1 MLNKEKRKQQQ
12 DKWLYSNTEM
22 CVIADDFYEADD
34 SLQLQGNVASDVR
47 TVDVTAN
54 ISADVGDQT
63 VRDSVE
69 AASVERNSV
78 LQVDS
83 TDLVNTDSDT
93 HCQPSSDLSVV
104 DVQCLSKDGVSGD
117 EFISNG
123 ILQPIDSA
131 SAEDSVKPQPQD
143 STDNDMPAVIGDT
156 QSGSKEAVVSHD
168 VSGVE
173 EAVDSDFLQPSGSEL
188 ANDVNQLQQLDK
200 AVSENGQ
207 QTSCASL
214 PLLVADEASTADS
227 NDDFAEFVEASTS
240 LNPDSAGELCAST
253 LPVTCVE
260 TQQSETGTDAERQPD
275 EDGDVDNKD
284 EEQCIDSL
292 SGVSP
297 PQSEDKFAGD
307 SPSEP
312 ADSTSAADN
321 AQSQQRDSANDM
333 PADSSDTQLE
343 GKEAVVSDDVSRV
356 EGSANSDFLQL
367 SGSQLANGA
376 NQLEK
381 LDKVASENGQQTSST
396 SLPVIVP
403 DEPSMADSNDDFAEF
418 VEASTSLNPD
428 SSGELCVVTLP
439 VTCVETEQSET
450 GTDAGQQPDEDGDAD
465 NKDEELFVDSSS
477 DIAPPQPTEGKCWQF
492 AVT

>member
-1 MLNKEKRKQQQ
+1 
-12 DKWLYSNTEM
+12 M

-83 TDLVNTDSDT
+83 TDLVNTDSDI
-93 HCQPSSDLSVV
+93 HCQPSSDLSAV

-123 ILQPIDSA
+123 ISQPTGSA
-131 SAEDSVKPQPQD
+131 SADDSVKPQD
-143 STDNDMPAVIGDT
+143 STDNDMPADIGDT
-156 QSGSKEAVVSHD
+156 QSDSKEAVVNHD

-188 ANDVNQLQQLDK
+188 ADDVNQLQQLDK
-200 AVSENGQ
+200 AVSESGQ
-207 QTSCASL
+207 QTSCTSL

-307 SPSEP
+307 SPLQS

-333 PADSSDTQLE
+333 PADSSGTQLE
-343 GKEAVVSDDVSRV
+343 GKEAVVSDDVSKV
-356 EGSANSDFLQL
+356 EGSANSNFLQL
-367 SGSQLANGA
+367 SDSQLASGA

-381 LDKVASENGQQTSST
+381 LDKVASENILETSCT

-403 DEPSMADSNDDFAEF
+403 DEPSTADSNDDFAEF

-428 SSGELCVVTLP
+428 SAGELCVVTVP
-439 VTCVETEQSET
+439 VTCVETKQSEM
-450 GTDAGQQPDEDGDAD
+450 GTDAGQQQDEDGDAD

-492 AVT
+492 AVTQSTLIVV